1 MTKKNRTL
9 LIFMAAILVIAVGI
23 AGYFL
28 WNQLANREEAPS
40 SAPAT
45 HKDYN
50 TSATDKALK
59 NELISKNEVL
69 LLETVEKLP
78 NGDCSVTFR
87 IFSVTD
93 DADPK
98 TYLGLDAEEAYSNG
112 SLLLVGSASAKF
124 LKESPSG
131 IYGLQ
136 VAHDR

>member
-1 MTKKNRTL
+1 MAKKNRTL

-28 WNQLANREEAPS
+28 WDQLASREEAPPA
-40 SAPAT
+40 APAT

-50 TSATDKALK
+50 TSATNKAFASS
-59 NELISKNEVL
+59 LISKNEVL

-78 NGDCSVTFR
+78 NGDCAITFR

-93 DADPK
+93 DTDPK
-98 TYLGLDAEEAYSNG
+98 TYLGLGAEEAYSNS

-124 LKESPSG
+124 LKESPSE